1 MDIQVSLFQLFANIV
16 LIAHIAFVLFV
27 VFGLVLTLLG
37 GVRSWAWVR
46 NPRFRVLHLAAIAYV
61 ALESWL
67 GIVCPLT
74 SLELWLRGLAGQ
86 VVYEG
91 DFIAYWLRKFLF
103 FTAAPW
109 VFTFSYSVFAVLV
122 VVSWY
127 YVRPRK
133 FSRPD

>member
-1 MDIQVSLFQLFANIV
+1 MQSALFQALANIV
-16 LIAHIAFVLFV
+16 LTAHVGFVLFV
-27 VFGLVLTLLG
+27 VLGLVLILIG
-37 GVRSWAWVR
+37 GAWSWAWVT
-46 NPRFRVLHLAAIAYV
+46 NIRFRVLHLAAIAYV

-74 SLELWLRGLAGQ
+74 SLELWLRSLAGQ
-86 VVYEG
+86 AVYEG

-109 VFTFSYSVFAVLV
+109 VFTLCYSVFAALV
-122 VVSWY
+122 MVSWY

-133 FSRPD
+133 ISR